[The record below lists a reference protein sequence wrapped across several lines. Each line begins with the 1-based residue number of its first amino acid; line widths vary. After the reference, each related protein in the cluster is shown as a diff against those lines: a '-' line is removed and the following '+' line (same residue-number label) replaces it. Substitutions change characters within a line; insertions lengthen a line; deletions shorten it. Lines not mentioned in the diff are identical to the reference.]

1 MGYVGSVEN
10 DLNLGSVPDVL
21 GGGTQDFTWWRFL
34 AWVLLPLPVVLVVL
48 LSAPAPRLV
57 RRGVLRFVETLLV
70 ARVRGPIEIIHFALL
85 IAGLSVTFCIGPMLS
100 SEAEVAKLE
109 NRRDPNILVMLLA
122 RQYRN
127 ERNFWLALFTLS
139 SWAVLWV
146 VYQVNRDKHVLRGK
160 LLALQG
166 KGAAAADE
174 VAFLGNDSARRLERA
189 GDNVAATRPAGTS
202 RPTVD
207 GIVKKDL

>member
-1 MGYVGSVEN
+1 M
-10 DLNLGSVPDVL
+10 P
-21 GGGTQDFTWWRFL
+21 
-34 AWVLLPLPVVLVVL
+34 
-48 LSAPAPRLV
+48 
-57 RRGVLRFVETLLV
+57 
-70 ARVRGPIEIIHFALL
+70 
-85 IAGLSVTFCIGPMLS
+85 
-100 SEAEVAKLE
+100 
-109 NRRDPNILVMLLA
+109 
-122 RQYRN
+122 
-127 ERNFWLALFTLS
+127 
-139 SWAVLWV
+139 SWASPRPTSTCQLTLASFSTDE
-146 VYQVNRDKHVLRGK
+146 YSQVNRDKHVLRGK